1 MKKVF
6 FISMLAVAT
15 IVACGKE
22 EEATPQVQEQQT
34 VEEQTVSEKITIMKS
49 DETGIVIRVGEGE
62 EARDSIIPIM
72 VPYFAPSVIKGQVVV
87 QVGEGDNVH
96 DSIVYIW
103 EPVASPHSTN
113 PVPPAPHPCDTIS
126 DVPSKDD
133 RDV

>member
-6 FISMLAVAT
+6 FISMLAVAA

-22 EEATPQVQEQQT
+22 DEEATPQVQEQQT
-34 VEEQTVSEKITIMKS
+34 VPEQTVNEEITIMKS
-49 DETGIVIRVGEGE
+49 DETGIVIRIGEGE
-62 EARDSIIPIM
+62 SARDSIIPIM

-103 EPVASPHSTN
+103 EPVTSPHSSQSVPQP
-113 PVPPAPHPCDTIS
+113 PVSHPCDTC
-126 DVPSKDD
+126 SK
-133 RDV
+133 

>member
-103 EPVASPHSTN
+103 EPVASPHSSQSVPQP
-113 PVPPAPHPCDTIS
+113 PVSHPCDTCN
-126 DVPSKDD
+126 K
-133 RDV
+133 

>member
-6 FISMLAVAT
+6 FISMLAAAT

-22 EEATPQVQEQQT
+22 DEGTAPQVQEQQT
-34 VEEQTVSEKITIMKS
+34 VEEQVAASEVITILKS
-49 DETGIVIRVGEGE
+49 DEDGIVIRVGEGE

-96 DSIVYIW
+96 DSIVYIY
-103 EPVASPHSTN
+103 EPVQIH
-113 PVPPAPHPCDTIS
+113 PAPQQTPYVCDTC
-126 DVPSKDD
+126 K
-133 RDV
+133 

>member
-103 EPVASPHSTN
+103 EPVASPHSSQSVPQP
-113 PVPPAPHPCDTIS
+113 PVSHPCDTC
-126 DVPSKDD
+126 K
-133 RDV
+133 

>member
-6 FISMLAVAT
+6 FISMLAVAA

-22 EEATPQVQEQQT
+22 EEATPQAQEQQT
-34 VEEQTVSEKITIMKS
+34 VPEQTVNEEITIMKS
-49 DETGIVIRVGEGE
+49 DETGIVIRIGEGE
-62 EARDSIIPIM
+62 SARDSIIPIM

-103 EPVASPHSTN
+103 EPIVSPHSSQSVPQP
-113 PVPPAPHPCDTIS
+113 PVSQPCDTC
-126 DVPSKDD
+126 SK
-133 RDV
+133 